1 MTATSQRGSRW
12 IALALAGV
20 VLGMAGM
27 AYAAVPLYDLFCRA
41 TGFGGTPSV
50 AESAPGVIGE
60 RVITIR
66 FNADTQSRLPWRF
79 QPVEREIS
87 VRVGESAL
95 AFYSATNSSDQ
106 GLVGTAT
113 YNVTPLKVGTYFTK
127 IDCFCFTEQYLAPG
141 ASADLPVTFYIDP
154 EIVDDPA
161 MDDVTTIT
169 LSYMFF
175 DAGEE
180 ARDRYLAA
188 SLAGGNSQ

>member
-1 MTATSQRGSRW
+1 MTATRRRGSRW

-20 VLGMAGM
+20 VLGMGGM

-50 AESAPGVIGE
+50 AESVPGVIAE
-60 RVITIR
+60 RLITVR

-79 QPVEREIS
+79 RPAQREVT

-95 AFYSATNSSDQ
+95 AFYSARNLSDRA
-106 GLVGTAT
+106 LVGTAT
-113 YNVTPLKVGTYFTK
+113 YNVTPQKVGTYFTK
-127 IDCFCFTEQYLAPG
+127 IDCFCFTEQFLGPG
-141 ASADLPVTFYIDP
+141 ASAELPVTFYVDP
-154 EIVDDPA
+154 EILDDPA

-180 ARDRYLAA
+180 ARARYRAA
-188 SLAGGNSQ
+188 SVAGGNL